1 MPVTPSASFD
11 IFLSYRTDAAE
22 PVKRLKAALEA
33 QGLQVFLDSEDI
45 QDFDHITE
53 RLKRGVLAA
62 KAMVV
67 WYTPDYPDSRPCQ
80 WELTLALRAQ
90 RVLSG
95 DRLLV
100 IADQDMIK
108 DLQPASLKDR
118 RAADLAEATKDPT
131 AVAAK
136 IAAKVRGLDQVF
148 GQAVRI
154 APKQWF
160 RTPLTPRPGFVG
172 RVRDLWAVD
181 ALLQKNQ
188 TVGVVSDAGAARAHV
203 QGLGGMG
210 KSALAHEYACRFA
223 ADFPGG
229 IFWLSGGGD
238 TAAGPVTDPAVGE
251 QRRFAELQA
260 IASHLGVGDE
270 ITSEDEAI
278 GRLKR
283 VLSRSE
289 DAYLWVIDDLPGTTT
304 APALKHWVA
313 PTPNGRTLILS
324 RNRTLLDRKTTH
336 TLDKLPRPDSIALL
350 RTGALP
356 TTSDEALNTLAEAV
370 GDFPLALSL
379 LAKRLADG
387 FSPAGL
393 AATITATTPMA
404 ELEKIAAA
412 IGEHLPDEHISS
424 IARTFAS
431 SFDQLGAGPSDAK
444 ALLAVTG
451 MLGAAPIP
459 FDLARAA
466 LPDADIDSAVQVL
479 IRHGLIDPT
488 GTIEEFR
495 VHPLLAAA
503 AAAMGWLPQ
512 EESENSGGRV
522 MAWFQEAIKAL
533 ELTPA
538 DKIKLEPYL
547 PHLEAMTR
555 DPKFV
560 SDTLERIA
568 LFHYYAG
575 HIASAAIAWRA
586 VVSNAKDTLGPEH
599 PNTQTF
605 TNNLASTLRGQGDL
619 NGART
624 LHDQVLAIL
633 RRILGPEHPE
643 TLKSMG
649 NLATT
654 LFEQGD
660 LNGAGTLLEEVLD
673 IQRRTLGPEH
683 PDTLISMNNLA
694 SILAKQGDLN
704 NARTLL
710 EEVLAIQRRILG
722 PEHPETLTSMNS
734 LATTLTK
741 QDDLDGARTLQEQ
754 VLAIRRRILGSDH
767 PNTLVSMNNLA
778 ATLSKQGDL
787 DSAHMRQEQV
797 LDIQRRILGPEH
809 INTLSSMNNLA
820 ATRYAQ
826 RNLNGART
834 LLDQALPIRR
844 RNLGPDHPDT
854 LITAVNLLR
863 TIIAL
868 NDHDTAR
875 ALVDTYLAEGLACP
889 QADVRAAWES
899 MAKALGLTP

>member
-11 IFLSYRTDAAE
+11 IFLSYRNHAAE
-22 PVKRLKAALEA
+22 PVGRLKAALEA
-33 QGLQVFLDSEDI
+33 QGLQVFLDSAAI
-45 QDFDHITE
+45 QDFDRITE
-53 RLKRGVLAA
+53 RLERGVLAA

-108 DLQPASLKDR
+108 DLQPASLKER

-238 TAAGPVTDPAVGE
+238 TAAGSVTDPAVGE

-270 ITSEDEAI
+270 IKSEDEAI

-304 APALKHWVA
+304 APELKHWVA

-379 LAKRLADG
+379 LAKSLADG
-387 FSPAGL
+387 LSPARL
-393 AATITATTPMA
+393 AATITATTPLA

-444 ALLAVTG
+444 ALLAVAGT
-451 MLGAAPIP
+451 LGAAPIP

-466 LPDADIDSAVQVL
+466 LPDADINSAVQVL

-503 AAAMGWLPQ
+503 AAAMGWHSA
-512 EESENSGGRV
+512 EEGQRAGARV
-522 MAWFQEAIKAL
+522 VDWFARHIDAL
-533 ELTPA
+533 EIKPA
-538 DKIKLEPYL
+538 AKSKLEPFL
-547 PHLEAMTR
+547 PHLDAMSRQPVHTGN
-555 DPKFV
+555 
-560 SDTLERIA
+560 TLTMIA
-568 LFHYYAG
+568 NFHSHAG
-575 HIASAAIAWRA
+575 HFASAADAWQSVA
-586 VVSNAKDTLGPEH
+586 VYRKRSLG
-599 PNTQTF
+599 
-605 TNNLASTLRGQGDL
+605 
-619 NGART
+619 
-624 LHDQVLAIL
+624 
-633 RRILGPEHPE
+633 
-643 TLKSMG
+643 
-649 NLATT
+649 
-654 LFEQGD
+654 
-660 LNGAGTLLEEVLD
+660 LD
-673 IQRRTLGPEH
+673 AA
-683 PDTLISMNNLA
+683 DTLISMSNRATMLEA
-694 SILAKQGDLN
+694 QGDLDG
-704 NARTLL
+704 ARSLIDQVLLVCRRTL
-710 EEVLAIQRRILG
+710 E
-722 PEHPETLTSMNS
+722 PDHPVTLTSMNLSAEIRRSQGDLIESQS
-734 LATTLTK
+734 LHSQLLALRERLGPNEKSTLISRNNLAETYRLHEK
-741 QDDLDGARTLQEQ
+741 IEIIGDIQEKILSMAEEIFSESGPENLIFMNNLAITRFAQKRFEEARMLQEKILEIRLDRYSLCHPRTLMAMNNLAETLEQQGDFNRARTLQVTALNMQ
-754 VLAIRRRILGSDH
+754 HL
-767 PNTLVSMNNLA
+767 
-778 ATLSKQGDL
+778 
-787 DSAHMRQEQV
+787 
-797 LDIQRRILGPEH
+797 ILGP
-809 INTLSSMNNLA
+809 
-820 ATRYAQ
+820 R
-826 RNLNGART
+826 
-834 LLDQALPIRR
+834 
-844 RNLGPDHPDT
+844 HPDT
-854 LITAVNLLR
+854 LTTAFNRLR
-863 TIIAL
+863 TVVDM
-868 NDHDTAR
+868 NDYETVR
-875 ALVDTYLAEGLACP
+875 SLVDTYLAAGLACP
-889 QADVRAAWES
+889 QANVRAAWQS
-899 MAKALGLTP
+899 AAKRFARTP

>member
-11 IFLSYRTDAAE
+11 IFLSYRTDAAK
-22 PVKRLKAALEA
+22 PVKRLKAELEA

-100 IADQDMIK
+100 IADPDMIK

-118 RAADLAEATKDPT
+118 RAADLAKATKDPT
-131 AVAAK
+131 AVAAD

-270 ITSEDEAI
+270 IKSEDEAI

-283 VLSRSE
+283 ELSRSE

-379 LAKRLADG
+379 LAKSLADG
-387 FSPAGL
+387 LSPARL
-393 AATITATTPMA
+393 AATITATTPLK

-412 IGEHLPDEHISS
+412 IGEFLPDEHISS

-466 LPDADIDSAVQVL
+466 LPDADINSAVQVL

-512 EESENSGGRV
+512 EEIENSGGRV
-522 MAWFQEAIKAL
+522 VAWFGEQINAL
-533 ELTPA
+533 ETKPSEKTKIEIYLFHLT
-538 DKIKLEPYL
+538 
-547 PHLEAMTR
+547 AMIRQSQLTGLALAWIAEFHSRACHVVLAVSASR
-555 DPKFV
+555 DLVQYNEKTFGLDHP
-560 SDTLERIA
+560 DTLTSMN
-568 LFHYYAG
+568 H
-575 HIASAAIAWRA
+575 
-586 VVSNAKDTLGPEH
+586 
-599 PNTQTF
+599 
-605 TNNLASTLRGQGDL
+605 LASNMHTQGDI
-619 NGART
+619 NGAQK
-624 LHDQVLAIL
+624 LHEQVLDT
-633 RRILGPEHPE
+633 RKRILG
-643 TLKSMG
+643 L
-649 NLATT
+649 
-654 LFEQGD
+654 
-660 LNGAGTLLEEVLD
+660 
-673 IQRRTLGPEH
+673 EH

-694 SILAKQGDLN
+694 ITLNSQGDFVGAHKLLEQVLSIRRRIFGPKHPETFTSMSNQAHSLHALGELDRARMISDEVLSLMTDYFGPYHPHTLTAMNNLSQIMQTQGDFANSFVLLKKILA
-704 NARTLL
+704 ARQ
-710 EEVLAIQRRILG
+710 EICG
-722 PEHPETLTSMNS
+722 PEHLDTLAAENN
-734 LATTLTK
+734 LAAHL
-741 QDDLDGARTLQEQ
+741 QAQGDLDGARTLQEQ
-754 VLAIRRRILGSDH
+754 VS
-767 PNTLVSMNNLA
+767 A
-778 ATLSKQGDL
+778 ACL
-787 DSAHMRQEQV
+787 
-797 LDIQRRILGPEH
+797 RILGPEH
-809 INTLSSMNNLA
+809 PLTLSSKNNLA
-820 ATRYAQ
+820 GIIY
-826 RNLNGART
+826 
-834 LLDQALPIRR
+834 DQKDF
-844 RNLGPDHPDT
+844 G
-854 LITAVNLLR
+854 
-863 TIIAL
+863 
-868 NDHDTAR
+868 
-875 ALVDTYLAEGLACP
+875 
-889 QADVRAAWES
+889 
-899 MAKALGLTP
+899 KALEIFE